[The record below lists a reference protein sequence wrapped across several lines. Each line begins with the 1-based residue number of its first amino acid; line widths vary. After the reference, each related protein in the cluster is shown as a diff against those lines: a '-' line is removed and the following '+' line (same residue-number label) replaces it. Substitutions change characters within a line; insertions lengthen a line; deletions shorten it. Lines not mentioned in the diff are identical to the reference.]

1 MLFMLREFLSPVIA
15 TLTSIFLSISAL
27 FGVAEAPVRTPDS
40 FENVKNVIYLIGDGM
55 GPLHLEMAKAER
67 GITLTMDTFEYKGR
81 SQTRSAS
88 NAVTDSAAGATALA
102 CGVRTYNGAIGVYM
116 YDPLHVESHPKSI
129 TELCIEKGMKTGV
142 VTTDLTS
149 GATPGGFSVHTYERG
164 NTKDIDNQQMK
175 SDIDLIWGG
184 TSEYV
189 TQEKC
194 EENGFTFV
202 KTYSEMMALE
212 EGSRSFAQ
220 FDNSTWT
227 TQQVDADTPT
237 LSQMAEKAID
247 ILDDTDEGF
256 FIMIEGA
263 HIDKH
268 SHNNEAAAMAEALEE
283 FDETIAFA
291 LEYAKL
297 DGETLV
303 VVTADHETGGIVLND
318 DGTYSYTQGSHSAAD
333 VPVLVYGS
341 ETFIENGET
350 VKNIQIP
357 ERIAYSLGFTADDFP
372 FEVFSS
378 WVIPFN
384 DFINNINTEDLL
396 NKIK

>member
-1 MLFMLREFLSPVIA
+1 MIFMIREFLNPIIA
-15 TLTSIFLSISAL
+15 TITSIFLSISAL
-27 FGVAEAPVRTPDS
+27 FGVAEAPADRTPDS
-40 FENVKNVIYLIGDGM
+40 FENIKNVIYLVGDGM
-55 GPLHLEMAKAER
+55 GPLHLEKAKAER
-67 GITLTMDTFEYKGR
+67 GITLTMDTFEYQGR

-88 NAVTDSAAGATALA
+88 SAVTDSAAGATALA

-116 YDPLHVESHPKSI
+116 YDPLHVESHPKSL

-142 VTTDLTS
+142 VTTDSTS
-149 GATPGGFSVHTYERG
+149 GATPGGFSVHTNDRG
-164 NTKDIDNQQMK
+164 NTKDIDNQQME

-184 TSEYV
+184 TSEYI

-227 TQQVDADTPT
+227 TEQVDAETPT

-247 ILDDTDEGF
+247 LLDDTDEGF

-268 SHNNEAAAMAEALEE
+268 SHSNLDAEMAEALEE
-283 FDETIAFA
+283 FDETVAYA
-291 LEYAKL
+291 LEYAEL

-303 VVTADHETGGIVLND
+303 VVTADHETGAIVLND
-318 DGTYSYTQGSHSAAD
+318 DGTYSFTSGSHSAAD

-341 ETFIENGET
+341 DTFIENGET
-350 VKNIQIP
+350 LKNIQIP

-378 WVIPFN
+378 WVTAFN
-384 DFINNINTEDLL
+384 KFVNEKEFI
-396 NKIK
+396 K

>member
-1 MLFMLREFLSPVIA
+1 MIFMLREFLAPVIA
-15 TLTSIFLSISAL
+15 TLTSIFLSISAI
-27 FGVAEAPVRTPDS
+27 FGATEAPVRTPDS

-55 GPLHLEMAKAER
+55 GPLHLEMAKDLR
-67 GITLTMDTFEYKGR
+67 DITLTMDTFEIEGR

-88 NAVTDSAAGATALA
+88 SSVTDSAAGATALA
-102 CGVRTYNGAIGVYM
+102 CGVRTFNGALGVYT
-116 YDPLHVESHPKSI
+116 YDILHVESNPKSL
-129 TELCIEKGMKTGV
+129 TELCIEKGMKTGI
-142 VTTDLTS
+142 VTTDSTS
-149 GATPGGFSVHTYERG
+149 GATPSGFSVHTDNRN
-164 NTKDIDNQQMK
+164 NTKDIDKQQMN

-184 TSEYV
+184 TSDYV

-227 TQQVDADTPT
+227 TEQSDAETPT
-237 LSQMAEKAID
+237 LSQMTEKAID
-247 ILDDTDEGF
+247 LLDDTDEGF

-268 SHNNEAAAMAEALEE
+268 SHNNEAEKMAEALEE
-283 FDETIAFA
+283 FDETIAYA

-318 DGTYSYTQGSHSAAD
+318 DGTYSYTRGSHSAAD
-333 VPVLVYGS
+333 VPVFVYGS

-357 ERIAYSLGFTADDFP
+357 ERIAYSLGFTAEEFP
-372 FEVFSS
+372 FEVFNP
-378 WVIPFN
+378 WVGTFN
-384 DFINNINTEDLL
+384 DYIKNLDTENIL
-396 NKIK
+396 KK